1 MGEYIDS
8 SCLRHTWSHTSLTLG
23 AISLDGLDEQLD
35 SQTWCYISAGEEHH
49 SFHTSFKL
57 TDQHMDTFAYQ
68 VLEDGQFFTG
78 VAVPARWKQMSIS
91 NQLQWLPVNE
101 TQHVKSIVLSYHIMN
116 VTFVKGWGFGVW
128 GCLVVVWIMFRCYF
142 AFCDATQLMLMSQ
155 MWNVA
160 TLMLCKDVVQ
170 VEYLLAQV
178 PKFDF
183 KVVERHMD
191 DVAP

>member
-116 VTFVKGWGFGVW
+116 VTFVKGWGFGVLGFW
-128 GCLVVVWIMFRCYF
+128 GFGVWGLGLFGCCLDY
-142 AFCDATQLMLMSQ
+142 
-155 MWNVA
+155 
-160 TLMLCKDVVQ
+160 VQ
-170 VEYLLAQV
+170 VLLCLL
-178 PKFDF
+178 
-183 KVVERHMD
+183 
-191 DVAP
+191 

>member
-116 VTFVKGWGFGVW
+116 VTFVKGWGFGVL

>member
-116 VTFVKGWGFGVW
+116 VTFVKGWGFGVL
-128 GCLVVVWIMFRCYF
+128 GFGVVWLLFGLC
-142 AFCDATQLMLMSQ
+142 LG
-155 MWNVA
+155 A
-160 TLMLCKDVVQ
+160 TLPSVML
-170 VEYLLAQV
+170 LS
-178 PKFDF
+178 
-183 KVVERHMD
+183 
-191 DVAP
+191 

>member
-1 MGEYIDS
+1 
-8 SCLRHTWSHTSLTLG
+8 
-23 AISLDGLDEQLD
+23 
-35 SQTWCYISAGEEHH
+35 
-49 SFHTSFKL
+49 
-57 TDQHMDTFAYQ
+57 
-68 VLEDGQFFTG
+68 
-78 VAVPARWKQMSIS
+78 MSIS

-101 TQHVKSIVLSYHIMN
+101 TQHVKSIVLNYHIMN
-116 VTFVKGWGFGVW
+116 VTFVKGW